1 MTNPSRT
8 ARRASLIA
16 SFSLVFAA
24 CSGAAIPST
33 APSAVPATSAPA
45 APSGAA
51 AAPAV
56 TVTGVVPGATVTDNS
71 VTISVTAV
79 GYTLSCADAGKAN
92 ADGIGHYHVALD
104 HALVNMYCTPSA
116 TISMQNVAPGPHTI
130 TVLPTKNDHEEV
142 KEGAASIDFTYAP
155 TSPLATISGASAGT
169 PTIAFVSPAPGSTVS
184 GDFTVTVKA
193 TGITLSDSLF
203 GKTNVPGYGHW
214 HLNVDSTTGPMMGM
228 ATMMGMS
235 GTDTFQGSTKGI
247 APGKHTFFAI
257 LVDDQHAPLMPE
269 VVAQVDLVVK

>member
-24 CSGAAIPST
+24 CSGAAIPS
-33 APSAVPATSAPA
+33 AVPATSARA
-45 APSGAA
+45 VPSGAA
-51 AAPAV
+51 AALAV
-56 TVTGVVPGATVTDNS
+56 TVTGLSPGATVTDNAL
-71 VTISVTAV
+71 TISVAAV
-79 GYTLSCADAGKAN
+79 GYALSCADAGKAN
-92 ADGIGHYHVALD
+92 ADGVGHYHVELD
-104 HALVNMYCTPSA
+104 HALVNMYCTPTA
-116 TISMQNVAPGPHTI
+116 AISMQNVAPGPHAI
-130 TVLPTKNDHEEV
+130 TVLPTKNDHEEI
-142 KEGAASIDFTYAP
+142 KEGAASVDFTYAP
-155 TSPLATISGASAGT
+155 TNPLPTISAAAAAGT
-169 PTIAFVSPAPGSTVS
+169 PTIAFVSPAPGLTVS
-184 GDFTVTVKA
+184 GDFTVTVKT
-193 TGITLSDSLF
+193 TGITLSEALF

-228 ATMMGMS
+228 ATMLGMS

-269 VVAQVDLVVK
+269 VVAQVDLVVN